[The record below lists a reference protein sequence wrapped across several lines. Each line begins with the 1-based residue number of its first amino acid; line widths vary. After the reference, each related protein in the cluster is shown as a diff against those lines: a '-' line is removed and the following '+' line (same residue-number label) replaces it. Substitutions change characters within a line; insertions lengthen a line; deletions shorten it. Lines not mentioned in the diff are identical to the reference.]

1 MELQKRKLQRLKGYD
16 YSTPNYYYVT
26 ICTYQKKCIFG
37 KTEYIR
43 KIVETELLNIS
54 KRFDRVKI
62 DKYVIMPNHIHMII
76 VLGCDGVPERS
87 RPFPTLSNIVGL
99 FKSGVSKQIHER
111 YPNLEIW
118 QKSFYDTIIRNDE
131 AYNEIVRYIEE
142 NPIKWENDEYFRGEV
157 NGAVGI

>member
-1 MELQKRKLQRLKGYD
+1 M
-16 YSTPNYYYVT
+16 
-26 ICTYQKKCIFG
+26 
-37 KTEYIR
+37 
-43 KIVETELLNIS
+43 
-54 KRFDRVKI
+54 
-62 DKYVIMPNHIHMII
+62 
-76 VLGCDGVPERS
+76 
-87 RPFPTLSNIVGL
+87 SNIVGL